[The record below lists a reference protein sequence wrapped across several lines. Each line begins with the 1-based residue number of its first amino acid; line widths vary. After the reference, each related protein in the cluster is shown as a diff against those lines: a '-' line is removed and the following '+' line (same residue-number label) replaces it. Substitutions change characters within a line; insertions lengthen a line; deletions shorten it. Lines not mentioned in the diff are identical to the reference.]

1 MIFPET
7 EPRENLNPASPL
19 LSPFHVWRGEDDP
32 SSAVAGTATEG
43 EVWGE
48 AKAEA

>member
-19 LSPFHVWRGEDDP
+19 LSPFHVWRGED
-32 SSAVAGTATEG
+32 EG